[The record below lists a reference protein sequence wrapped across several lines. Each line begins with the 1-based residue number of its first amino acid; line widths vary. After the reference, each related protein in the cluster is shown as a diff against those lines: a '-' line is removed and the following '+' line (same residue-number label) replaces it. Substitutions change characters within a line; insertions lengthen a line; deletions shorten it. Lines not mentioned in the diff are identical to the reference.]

1 MKYYRWGS
9 WLFLWGSTFFTV
21 DALGLSFEELTW
33 RSFFYLLGCIL
44 FTLGCV
50 CFVLDALKQ

>member
-33 RSFFYLLGCIL
+33 RSLFYLLGCVL
-44 FTLGCV
+44 FTVGCV
-50 CFVLDALKQ
+50 CFVIDSLQ